1 MYPELARYI
10 KKALKEE
17 KKIPPGRKTDLDH
30 LAEFIKER
38 RGQGLPVQLLFVCT
52 QNSRRS
58 QIAQIWAAAAAAW
71 FGVEGV
77 EAYSGGTEVSAFNH
91 RSVEALIRAGF
102 HIHDFG
108 GENPR
113 YRVTYDENGPA
124 MVCYSKKYDDPANP
138 VSGFAA
144 VMVCSEA
151 DKGCPFVP
159 GAAFRIPIPYED
171 PKAGDGKPSEAA
183 WYDRRCLQIAS
194 EVLYLMGMVKFQEG

>member
-1 MYPELARYI
+1 MFPTLSQYI
-10 KKALKEE
+10 RKALKEE
-17 KKIPPGRKTDLDH
+17 KNIPPARKADLAH
-30 LAEFIKER
+30 LADFIKGR
-38 RGQGLPVQLLFVCT
+38 LGSGQPVQLLFVCT

-58 QIAQIWAAAAAAW
+58 QMAQIWAQAAASW
-71 FGVEGV
+71 FGVGELR
-77 EAYSGGTEVSAFNH
+77 AFSGGTEVSAFNH

-113 YRVTYDENGPA
+113 YRVTFAEEGPA
-124 MVCYSKKYDDPANP
+124 MVCYSKRYDDPANP

-159 GAAFRIPIPYED
+159 GAAFRLSLPYED
-171 PKAGDGKPSEAA
+171 PKEGDGKQSEAA
-183 WYDRRCLQIAS
+183 YYDRRCLQIAS
-194 EVLYLMGMVKFQEG
+194 ELLYLMGQVQNKA